1 MWILDRSK
9 YAAFC
14 VSIFSNR
21 SGVCKTKLLQDTPL
35 ISLVCALLV
44 IDGMIVTLWTMLD
57 PMERHLKNLTIEIS
71 ATDRS
76 VVYQPQVSIFF
87 INSGFLL

>member
-1 MWILDRSK
+1 MGIVHNK
-9 YAAFC
+9 YKFL
-14 VSIFSNR
+14 FSNR

-76 VVYQPQVSIFF
+76 VVYQPQVLILYN
-87 INSGFLL
+87 I